1 MTYDLIVLGGGP
13 AGCAAAITSARL
25 GAKVLLLERGHFP
38 RHKVCGEFVSAES
51 LNLLEK
57 LLGPRYPNLLA
68 RAPQIGCARIFL
80 DDTHVQ
86 AEISPPG
93 AGITRFD
100 LDQALW
106 ESCEENGV
114 ELRDDSAASRV
125 VRSPEGFQVTAER
138 NLFES
143 RALANASGRWSFL
156 TSSENR
162 ARAANERWIGLK
174 AHFREPSPSPSVDL
188 YFFEGGYCGVQPV
201 TPANGEGVIN
211 ACAMTRS
218 HVATGLEPVLRLHPE
233 LRSRSASWE
242 PMMDHISTSP
252 LVFHD
257 PEPVRDGI
265 IQVGDAATFVDPF
278 VGDGISLA
286 IRSGVLAGDCLGQMF
301 RGRCSREQAIE
312 AYSREYKRS
321 LSGVFRAS
329 SYLRRLLRWPAAARK
344 PALWFL
350 ERSPGLAKQLV
361 RMTR

>member
-1 MTYDLIVLGGGP
+1 MTYDLIVVGGGP

-25 GAKVLLLERGHFP
+25 GANVLLIERGHFP

-51 LNLLEK
+51 LALLEK
-57 LLGPRYPNLLA
+57 LLGPRHRNLVA
-68 RAPQIGCARIFL
+68 HAPLIRSARIFL
-80 DDTHVQ
+80 DDAEIH
-86 AEISPPG
+86 AEISPAG

-106 ESCEENGV
+106 ESCVENGV
-114 ELRDDSAASRV
+114 ELRDDCAASALNRLDQT
-125 VRSPEGFQVTAER
+125 FQITAAR

-156 TSSENR
+156 TSSRTR
-162 ARAANERWIGLK
+162 AQAAKERWVGLK
-174 AHFREPSPSPSVDL
+174 AHFREPSPSSSVDL

-201 TPANGEGVIN
+201 TPANGQGLIN
-211 ACAMTRS
+211 VCAMAKTA
-218 HVATGLEPVLRLHPE
+218 VATDLPLALRLHPA

-242 PMMDHISTSP
+242 AIMDSISTSP

-286 IRSGVLAGDCLGQMF
+286 IRSGVLAGACLGQFF
-301 RGRCSREQAIE
+301 RGRCSLEQAIE
-312 AYSREYKRS
+312 DYATEYKRS

-329 SYLRRLLRWPAAARK
+329 SYLRALLRWPAAARK

-350 ERSPGLAKQLV
+350 ERSPGVAKQLV

>member
-13 AGCAAAITSARL
+13 AGCAAAITSARFGL
-25 GAKVLLLERGHFP
+25 KVLLVERGRFP

-51 LNLLEK
+51 LDRLEK
-57 LLGPRYPNLLA
+57 LLGQRHRNLVA
-68 RAPQIGCARIFL
+68 HAPQIGHARIFL
-80 DDTHVQ
+80 DDADVH

-106 ESCEENGV
+106 ESCYENGV
-114 ELRDDSAASRV
+114 ELRDDSAASAV
-125 VRSPEGFQVTAER
+125 NRSGETFQIAAGGSI
-138 NLFES
+138 FES

-156 TSSENR
+156 TSPQNR
-162 ARAANERWIGLK
+162 AQAAKERWIGLK

-201 TPANGEGVIN
+201 TRANRERVIN
-211 ACAMTRS
+211 ACAMARTD
-218 HVATGLEPVLRLHPE
+218 VATGLEHVLRLHPA
-233 LRSRSASWE
+233 LRLRSASWE
-242 PMMDHISTSP
+242 PIMDRISTSP
-252 LVFHD
+252 LVFHH

-286 IRSGVLAGDCLGQMF
+286 IRSGVLAGGCLGQFF
-301 RGRCSREQAIE
+301 RGRCSLEQAID
-312 AYSREYKRS
+312 AYAREYKRT

-329 SYLRRLLRWPAAARK
+329 SYLRSLLRWPAAARK

-350 ERSPGLAKQLV
+350 QRSPAMAKQLV

>member
-1 MTYDLIVLGGGP
+1 MTYDLIVVGGGP

-51 LNLLEK
+51 LALLEK
-57 LLGPRYPNLLA
+57 LLHARHRNLVA
-68 RAPQIGCARIFL
+68 QAPQIGGARIFL
-80 DDTHVQ
+80 DDAEIH

-106 ESCEENGV
+106 DSCHENGV
-114 ELRDDSAASRV
+114 ELRDHSAALAIE
-125 VRSPEGFQVTAER
+125 RSDRGFQITAAR
-138 NLFES
+138 DILES
-143 RALANASGRWSFL
+143 RALVNASGRWSFL

-162 ARAANERWIGLK
+162 VQAAKERWIGCK

-188 YFFEGGYCGVQPV
+188 YFFRGGYCGVQPV
-201 TPANGEGVIN
+201 TPANGQGAIN
-211 ACAMTRS
+211 ACALARAD
-218 HVATGLEPVLRLHPE
+218 VATDLEHALRLHPA
-233 LRSRSASWE
+233 LRSRSRSWE
-242 PMMDHISTSP
+242 PIMDSISTSP

-257 PEPVRDGI
+257 PEPVRNGMV
-265 IQVGDAATFVDPF
+265 QVGDAATFVDPF
-278 VGDGISLA
+278 IGDGISLA
-286 IRSGVLAGDCLGQMF
+286 IRSGVLAGGCLEQFF
-301 RGRCSREQAIE
+301 RGRSSLEQAVDGY
-312 AYSREYKRS
+312 AREYKRS

-329 SYLRRLLRWPAAARK
+329 SCLRSWLRWPAAARK

-350 ERSPGLAKQLV
+350 QRSPTIAKQLV